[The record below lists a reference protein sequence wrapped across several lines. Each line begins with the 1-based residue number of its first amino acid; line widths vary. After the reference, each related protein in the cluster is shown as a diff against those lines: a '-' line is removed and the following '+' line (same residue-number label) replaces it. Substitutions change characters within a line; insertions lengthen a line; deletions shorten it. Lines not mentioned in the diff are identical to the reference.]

1 MHNVDS
7 ERERTY
13 NLAGSVD
20 AQIKSLAAELREVRD
35 FLNKYFFQDIPYLF
49 KMNLRKRIPN
59 SEFLCKN
66 LNFLIKKIIKIEYL
80 CAFDY
85 FLEHLLFLV

>member
-20 AQIKSLAAELREVRD
+20 AQIKSLAAELREVR
-35 FLNKYFFQDIPYLF
+35 
-49 KMNLRKRIPN
+49 
-59 SEFLCKN
+59 EW
-66 LNFLIKKIIKIEYL
+66 KIYV
-80 CAFDY
+80 AFIIINIY
-85 FLEHLLFLV
+85 